1 MIITSLSRQKKYP
14 SRVNV
19 VVDGNFVGVVFDEI
33 VFNLGLKAGEE
44 IDESVLNTALSDS
57 AKFFAKNDA
66 FKYLSK
72 YVKTEKEVKEYL
84 YKKGYHKDEVEFA
97 LNFVKDYGLISD
109 EKYAVNYVKTYE
121 KTKSSAQLKILLK
134 GKGIADEIIDN
145 VVVFDEENE
154 IELAEKLVK
163 KLYKGQDDTITY
175 KDLAKLKRQLLSRG
189 ITYDTISKV
198 TSKFVVTDI
207 YGEN

>member
-44 IDESVLNTALSDS
+44 IDESGLNTALSDS
-57 AKFFAKNDA
+57 AKSFAKNDA

-84 YKKGYHKDEVEFA
+84 YKKGYHKDEV
-97 LNFVKDYGLISD
+97 DR
-109 EKYAVNYVKTYE
+109 
-121 KTKSSAQLKILLK
+121 KS
-134 GKGIADEIIDN
+134 
-145 VVVFDEENE
+145 VV
-154 IELAEKLVK
+154 
-163 KLYKGQDDTITY
+163 
-175 KDLAKLKRQLLSRG
+175 
-189 ITYDTISKV
+189 
-198 TSKFVVTDI
+198 
-207 YGEN
+207 